1 MKIARAAI
9 RYKEIGSNDFKIG
22 IGFRH
27 SIILSEMYKKGVE
40 YDRNDYQMGFIT
52 DERPMHFVTRKEA
65 AKIAYEAGQVPELK
79 DTIYSEDLWE
89 YPYID

>member
-1 MKIARAAI
+1 MRIARAAI
-9 RYKEIGSNDFKIG
+9 KYKISGSDEYKID

-27 SIILSEMYKKGVE
+27 SLILNQMYKNGIK

-65 AKIAYEAGQVPELK
+65 AKIAYETGQVSELK

-89 YPYID
+89 SQWG